1 MQEIKNG
8 IDRTHLVIVGLLIK
22 FCLNIIW
29 VLILLLYL
37 PKIIKYNKI
46 RYIVLNKFAK
56 TYGLYI
62 LIALI
67 NLIFL
72 IYV

>member
-1 MQEIKNG
+1 MIS
-8 IDRTHLVIVGLLIK
+8 L
-22 FCLNIIW
+22 
-29 VLILLLYL
+29 
-37 PKIIKYNKI
+37 KIIKYNKI
-46 RYIVLNKFAK
+46 RYRVLNKFAK
-56 TYGLYI
+56 KCMGSI

>member
-1 MQEIKNG
+1 M
-8 IDRTHLVIVGLLIK
+8 
-22 FCLNIIW
+22 NIIL

-37 PKIIKYNKI
+37 PNIIKYNKI

-56 TYGLYI
+56 IYGLYI